1 MSKGRLPN
9 HSMKQKDVLMWF
21 SKLPEEVLRE
31 LSVNPLTGLSTEE
44 AQDRL
49 EKYGKNKLKGKPKK
63 TIFQLFFAQLQDM
76 LIYVLLG
83 AAVVTVVVGEWVDAI
98 IILMVVFLNAAI
110 GVIQESK
117 AEKAIEALEKM
128 TTPRSLV
135 KRDGEIT
142 EIKSEDVVK
151 GDIVVLDAGRY
162 VPADLRLIES
172 ANLQIEESALTG
184 E

>member
-98 IILMVVFLNAAI
+98 IILMVV
-110 GVIQESK
+110 
-117 AEKAIEALEKM
+117 
-128 TTPRSLV
+128 
-135 KRDGEIT
+135 
-142 EIKSEDVVK
+142 
-151 GDIVVLDAGRY
+151 Y
-162 VPADLRLIES
+162 
-172 ANLQIEESALTG
+172 
-184 E
+184 